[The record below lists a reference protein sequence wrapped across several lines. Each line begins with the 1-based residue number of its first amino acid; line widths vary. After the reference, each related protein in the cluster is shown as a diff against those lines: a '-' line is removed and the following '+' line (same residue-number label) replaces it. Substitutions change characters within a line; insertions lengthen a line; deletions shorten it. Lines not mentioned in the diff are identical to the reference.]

1 MISNLKIE
9 LNGVLVR
16 GRIEGVDSFLIT
28 LREKDEDRFLSK
40 SFSSELT
47 FYDDGFDILA
57 PIILNNSNG
66 FANKVTVKIYDDC
79 CSDPVFTGLI
89 LGDSIDWCEPGCSIT
104 ANIIE
109 ENDAF
114 NCFRS
119 TLIADNFDGFLS
131 RDFVPLRYCIE
142 SRPQFMQVVLIW
154 LAYLLNQIFYLI
166 LIPWVIA
173 IFFLL
178 GIVNILCNIVVVIC
192 RFKLRFK
199 ILRWTVQIG
208 PICSPPDCSGA
219 FTNPLTLIGLV
230 TDLFKEINEELIPC
244 GRYHPSP
251 YVRDYV
257 NNVCK
262 KCGLTF
268 QSSILNNP
276 SSPYFNTLLV
286 SAQVDRGRKKSSSNF
301 RLIENNIPV
310 ETLESLIEEYL
321 IPLFNADYSINSG
334 ILIFERR
341 DFFQLSSTWID
352 TEDLLNKGLIL
363 EDKVCFSWIEKE
375 RYSFGQFEYQS
386 DAQDYIGNEAK
397 SRWNDIVEWNIPF
410 STTQK
415 GVFRLP
421 LPVSPARFR
430 QDGIDADL
438 FSRFESA
445 LGGVVNVIFFG
456 AFSSYNRAMLIN
468 QHTFFN
474 YKFLIHNPDSGT
486 NGYIQNFYSDSFCG
500 GNPGPVPEER
510 YNYPFWFDEGY
521 QNNLYSNFYAI
532 EDPRLPGSS
541 NFNFSFTFLFDC
553 DNLRTIAFDKAV
565 RLNRGGLSISGKIQE
580 LEIDFNAR
588 TMKVSG
594 IC

>member
-1 MISNLKIE
+1 
-9 LNGVLVR
+9 
-16 GRIEGVDSFLIT
+16 
-28 LREKDEDRFLSK
+28 
-40 SFSSELT
+40 
-47 FYDDGFDILA
+47 
-57 PIILNNSNG
+57 
-66 FANKVTVKIYDDC
+66 
-79 CSDPVFTGLI
+79 
-89 LGDSIDWCEPGCSIT
+89 
-104 ANIIE
+104 
-109 ENDAF
+109 
-114 NCFRS
+114 
-119 TLIADNFDGFLS
+119 
-131 RDFVPLRYCIE
+131 
-142 SRPQFMQVVLIW
+142 
-154 LAYLLNQIFYLI
+154 
-166 LIPWVIA
+166 
-173 IFFLL
+173 
-178 GIVNILCNIVVVIC
+178 
-192 RFKLRFK
+192 
-199 ILRWTVQIG
+199 
-208 PICSPPDCSGA
+208 
-219 FTNPLTLIGLV
+219 
-230 TDLFKEINEELIPC
+230 
-244 GRYHPSP
+244 
-251 YVRDYV
+251 
-257 NNVCK
+257 
-262 KCGLTF
+262 
-268 QSSILNNP
+268 
-276 SSPYFNTLLV
+276 
-286 SAQVDRGRKKSSSNF
+286 
-301 RLIENNIPV
+301 
-310 ETLESLIEEYL
+310 L
-321 IPLFNADYSINSG
+321 IPLFNADYTINSG
-334 ILIFERR
+334 VLIFERR

-352 TEDLLNKGLIL
+352 TEDILNKGLIL

-421 LPVSPARFR
+421 LPASPARFR
-430 QDGIDADL
+430 QDGIDTDL

-445 LGGVVNVIFFG
+445 LGGIVNVISFG

-474 YKFLIHNPDSGT
+474 YKYLIHNPDPGS

-541 NFNFSFTFLFDC
+541 NFNFSFTFLFNC